1 MAAVVS
7 SFGSQI
13 LFLFLCLLLLLLL
26 AMAHTIW
33 LLLARVFKGKF
44 H

>member
-1 MAAVVS
+1 MAAFVS

-13 LFLFLCLLLLLLL
+13 LILFLCLLLLLL

-33 LLLARVFKGKF
+33 LLLAREFKGKF